1 MAKIANDTTAANTTS
16 QQSTTTE
23 NNCNTQKSL
32 EVLSALYKNVTMAQS
47 SVKTI
52 LPYAEDACLTKTLH
66 KQVERYDEHV
76 EKIHALAKNL
86 GFEPTPAPQA
96 LLSMAN
102 MGIRMKMLTNK
113 TESHIAK
120 IMLQGTLNG
129 LIDLYRLQKDIDDVH
144 PDVSLLLKQTLRY
157 EEACFEDMK
166 GNL

>member
-1 MAKIANDTTAANTTS
+1 MSKNTSDTATATANAPVTA
-16 QQSTTTE
+16 

-47 SVKTI
+47 SVKAI
-52 LPYAEDACLTKTLH
+52 LPYAEDACLTKSLH
-66 KQVERYDEHV
+66 KQVEHYDEHV
-76 EKIHALAKNL
+76 EKLQALAKNL
-86 GFEPTPAPQA
+86 GFEPTPASQA
-96 LLSMAN
+96 LLSMTSI
-102 MGIRMKMLTNK
+102 GIRMKMLTDK
-113 TESHIAK
+113 SESHIAK

-129 LIDLYRLQKDIDDVH
+129 LIDLYRLQKNLDDVH